1 MISGHRQ
8 RQIFHYNKIIRI
20 LKKYCFC
27 NIVKATSYT
36 ILLILDFH
44 LPLEVQGDL
53 TKNAA
58 HENVNNKFTIPWVA
72 TSYLENINI
81 TVYDLSTAFHVRTLN
96 SLCFTSFHNVLQ
108 MCTRD
113 AANPP
118 VYDVQNMYLHWY
130 SPYLGCNHPLQEL
143 SEDCSHTHY
152 LSDNPKD
159 KKKSRGFRSG
169 ECVAYSVSHLLLIIR
184 SPSRCFSHCRLSFE
198 VWGCPHLSGIKM
210 MVNINIY

>member
-1 MISGHRQ
+1 M
-8 RQIFHYNKIIRI
+8 
-20 LKKYCFC
+20 
-27 NIVKATSYT
+27 
-36 ILLILDFH
+36 ILDFH

-58 HENVNNKFTIPWVA
+58 HENVNKKFTIPWVA

-118 VYDVQNMYLHWY
+118 VCDVQNMYLHWY
-130 SPYLGCNHPLQEL
+130 SPYLGCNHPLQFRNCL
-143 SEDCSHTHY
+143 RIVLIHIIFQIIPKIKKAGGLDLVSVWPIQFHTSY
-152 LSDNPKD
+152 
-159 KKKSRGFRSG
+159 
-169 ECVAYSVSHLLLIIR
+169 
-184 SPSRCFSHCRLSFE
+184 
-198 VWGCPHLSGIKM
+198 
-210 MVNINIY
+210 

>member
-1 MISGHRQ
+1 MISGYRQ
-8 RQIFHYNKIIRI
+8 KQIFHYNKIIRI

-72 TSYLENINI
+72 TSYLKNINL

-108 MCTRD
+108 MCPHN
-113 AANPP
+113 AANTP

-130 SPYLGCNHPLQEL
+130 SPYLGCNYPLQ
-143 SEDCSHTHY
+143 S
-152 LSDNPKD
+152 
-159 KKKSRGFRSG
+159 
-169 ECVAYSVSHLLLIIR
+169 
-184 SPSRCFSHCRLSFE
+184 FSYTLSFR
-198 VWGCPHLSGIKM
+198 
-210 MVNINIY
+210 

>member
-44 LPLEVQGDL
+44 LP
-53 TKNAA
+53 
-58 HENVNNKFTIPWVA
+58 FPWVA

-130 SPYLGCNHPLQEL
+130 SPYLGCNHPLQFRNCL
-143 SEDCSHTHY
+143 GIVLIHIIFQII
-152 LSDNPKD
+152 PKI
-159 KKKSRGFRSG
+159 KKKAGGLDLVSVWPIQFHTSYWSFDLQV
-169 ECVAYSVSHLLLIIR
+169 VALAIADCHL
-184 SPSRCFSHCRLSFE
+184 RCEGAPIFLGSK
-198 VWGCPHLSGIKM
+198 WWIT
-210 MVNINIY
+210 